1 MKLSIYSIFL
11 IMAIM
16 RMRGVEGHG
25 RLLEPPSRSS
35 MWRYKRT
42 DPALTPYT
50 DIIQD
55 NYDDNGLNCG
65 GKQTQIDNGGKCGIC
80 GDSYTAAVK
89 ENEAGGKYALGI
101 ITRNYRPGSTIAVEV
116 EITAEH
122 KGYFEFRLCPWNNV
136 GLPVTQEC
144 LDQRLLSFADGQTK
158 WYLPEQ
164 PELAKGVHELRIQL
178 PSDVTCDQCLLQ
190 WRYRTGNSWGYEDS
204 KQGLGLGQQEEFYG
218 CSDVAI
224 KGDLPFPSTLA
235 PTSISTSP
243 AIISEGPATN
253 IAE

>member
-1 MKLSIYSIFL
+1 
-11 IMAIM
+11 
-16 RMRGVEGHG
+16 
-25 RLLEPPSRSS
+25 
-35 MWRYKRT
+35 
-42 DPALTPYT
+42 
-50 DIIQD
+50 
-55 NYDDNGLNCG
+55 
-65 GKQTQIDNGGKCGIC
+65 QIDNGGKCGIC

-253 IAE
+253 IAETTTTAKPTSSSSFAPPTTSAEIETEVPTLATPPDCSQVAPGKLFFRDCTSFYICAHAFLP